1 MFSIAILIEDLFTGS
16 YLFRLF
22 SDRTAI
28 LLPNKNIAQPVAP
41 HDRGTVSLVIIIQ
54 PKNIELL

>member
-28 LLPNKNIAQPVAP
+28 LLPNKNIAQPISGRARRTASSAFV
-41 HDRGTVSLVIIIQ
+41 VQ
-54 PKNIELL
+54 PKNIEVL

>member
-28 LLPNKNIAQPVAP
+28 LLPNKNIAQPIAGRAGRTASSAP
-41 HDRGTVSLVIIIQ
+41 VVQ

>member
-16 YLFRLF
+16 YPFRLF

-28 LLPNKNIAQPVAP
+28 LLPNKNIAQPVA
-41 HDRGTVSLVIIIQ
+41 RRTGRTASSAFVVQ
-54 PKNIELL
+54 PKNIEVL